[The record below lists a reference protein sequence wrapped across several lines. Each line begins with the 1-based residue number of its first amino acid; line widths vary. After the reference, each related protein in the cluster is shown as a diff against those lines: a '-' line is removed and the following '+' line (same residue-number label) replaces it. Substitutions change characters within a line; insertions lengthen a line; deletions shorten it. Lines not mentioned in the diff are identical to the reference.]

1 MNCLYEWTDINL
13 VHIGLNLL
21 FLLKNEPTYD
31 EMNKLQYMEQVIL
44 ESLRM
49 FPPLTR

>member
-1 MNCLYEWTDINL
+1 MNCLYAWTDINL
-13 VHIGLNLL
+13 VHNGLNLW

>member
-1 MNCLYEWTDINL
+1 MNCLYAWTDINL
-13 VHIGLNLL
+13 VHIGLNLW
-21 FLLKNEPTYD
+21 FILKNEPTYD